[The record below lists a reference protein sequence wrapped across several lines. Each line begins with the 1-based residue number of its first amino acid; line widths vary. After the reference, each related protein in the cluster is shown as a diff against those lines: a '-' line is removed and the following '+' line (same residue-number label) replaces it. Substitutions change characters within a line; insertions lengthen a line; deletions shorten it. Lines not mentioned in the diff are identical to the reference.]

1 MSDDATELDA
11 LFEEV
16 AARCQLTDGM
26 VAPDASPPESVPAC
40 DPAPAAGPQAHT
52 PEVPMYD
59 CLGGIVRQ
67 LHDAL
72 RELGYDRAIAEIV
85 DQVSDSQNR
94 LEYMATLTEQAA
106 NKVLN
111 AVDEALP
118 AQEAQATAARQLE
131 TRWAAMFAGELKVD
145 GFKQLAH
152 DSRDFATRTVSS
164 SEAEKGRLMSIMMAQ
179 DFQDITGQ
187 IIKKVIDLTQQLEH
201 DLAQL
206 LRSYAPAAPREKPL
220 DLLSGPGLPA
230 LAMVQDDV
238 DNLLSELGF

>member
-1 MSDDATELDA
+1 MSDDSKELDA
-11 LFEEV
+11 LFEEISAQRQETVVATPDTGEQPAAAEVQPTV
-16 AARCQLTDGM
+16 AAHGPNTD
-26 VAPDASPPESVPAC
+26 
-40 DPAPAAGPQAHT
+40 
-52 PEVPMYD
+52 VPMYD
-59 CLGGIVRQ
+59 CLGSIVRQ

-72 RELGYDRAIAEIV
+72 RELGYDRAIADIV

-145 GFKQLAH
+145 AFKQLAH
-152 DSRDFATRTVSS
+152 DSRDFASSTVCS

-206 LRSYAPAAPREKPL
+206 LRSYAPVTPRERAV